1 MLTLFETKPMYMAKF
16 ALLLGIALLSFLF
29 VTTLYVVWTRI
40 VGLDPTL
47 AQRCADFSRPTRTC
61 IAVVFGVV
69 LGTGSMA
76 APSVELGVAGTVL
89 VAASAFAGLMLF
101 ELVQQRQSV
110 A

>member
-1 MLTLFETKPMYMAKF
+1 MNVAKF
-16 ALLLGIALLSFLF
+16 ALLLGVGLLSFLF

-47 AQRCADFSRPTRTC
+47 AQRCARLSKPARGV
-61 IAVVFGVV
+61 IALASGVV
-69 LGTGSMA
+69 LGTGSVV

-89 VAASAFAGLMLF
+89 LAASAFAALMLF
-101 ELVQQRQSV
+101 ELVQQRQYG